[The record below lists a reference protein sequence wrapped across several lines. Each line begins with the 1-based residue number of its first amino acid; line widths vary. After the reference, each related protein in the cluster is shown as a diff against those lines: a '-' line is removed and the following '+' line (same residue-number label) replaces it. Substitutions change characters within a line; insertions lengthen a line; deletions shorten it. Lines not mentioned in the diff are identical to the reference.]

1 MRCPLSQPGPS
12 AQRVL
17 PACSQVLQRCAD
29 GQQAPAV
36 SPDLLDD
43 SSGHQVRPRCLH
55 LQQGDQDAIRFRGLP
70 DLGAESAQFLEDPH
84 REAQPSGGC
93 RRPSPALDLDLRGLP
108 HAPRHRC
115 DDPRRRILIRGLQ
128 GHCCADG
135 ICSVPQRD
143 RRRGDQVGNR
153 RFFPLDNGHS
163 TGRVVGRRP
172 PPASAGG
179 ERNRGPGGAG

>member
-17 PACSQVLQRCAD
+17 PACSQFLQRCAD

-55 LQQGDQDAIRFRGLP
+55 LQQGDQDAIRSEGCLI
-70 DLGAESAQFLEDPH
+70 SAQKARNSSRTRTARHSRPAGAGG
-84 REAQPSGGC
+84 RRQP
-93 RRPSPALDLDLRGLP
+93 LDLDLRGLP